1 VLQNKALFKCI
12 ATFKNDFWM
21 AKIKYFYNPNSLD
34 FEKVTTSVRGVVLR
48 VFGFLSASIVAG
60 IMLMLVAYAYIDSP
74 KERLLKREIDAY
86 KLQTEFLEK
95 QLDEADK
102 KISDLEYKDANIYR
116 AIFEAEPVNFDSTL
130 VKRNKQ
136 AAYEKLVGTDNGA
149 WLINLTEKINMLTA
163 RVATQE
169 QSFKQLENLATRKKE
184 FLASIPAIQP
194 VANKNMRKMASG
206 FGYRLH
212 PIYKT
217 YKMHEGIDFTA
228 PTGTPIYATGNG
240 RIITAGPD
248 RGYGNCVIISH
259 GFGYQT
265 LYGHMYR
272 IKARVGQQVKR
283 GELIGYVGNTGLSSG
298 SHLHYEVIRNG
309 KKINPINYFFND
321 LTEAEYQNMRE
332 LAQRPT
338 QSFD

>member
-1 VLQNKALFKCI
+1 
-12 ATFKNDFWM
+12 M
-21 AKIKYFYNPNSLD
+21 AKIKYFYNPHSLD
-34 FEKVTTSVRGVVLR
+34 FEKVTTNVRGVILR

-60 IMLMLVAYAYIDSP
+60 IILMLVAYNYIDSP
-74 KERLLKREIDAY
+74 KERILKREIDSY
-86 KLQTEFLEK
+86 KLQTEL
-95 QLDEADK
+95 LNK
-102 KISDLEYKDANIYR
+102 KMNEMDDVLNDLQDKDANIYR
-116 AIFEAEPVNFDSTL
+116 AIFEAEPVEFDSGKIKH
-130 VKRNKQ
+130 VDV
-136 AAYEKLVGTDNGA
+136 EKYQKLMGSDNGTIIA
-149 WLINLTEKINMLTA
+149 DLNKRMETIVAKVNMQTS
-163 RVATQE
+163 
-169 QSFKQLENLATRKKE
+169 SFSELSTLASRKKE
-184 FLASIPAIQP
+184 FLACIPAIQP
-194 VANKNMRKMASG
+194 VANKNLRKMASG
-206 FGYRLH
+206 FGYRIH

-217 YKMHEGIDFTA
+217 YKMHSGTDFTA

-240 RIITAGPD
+240 RVASAEMGH
-248 RGYGNCVIISH
+248 RGYGNMVIISH

-272 IKARVGQQVKR
+272 IKARPGQLVKR

>member
-1 VLQNKALFKCI
+1 
-12 ATFKNDFWM
+12 M
-21 AKIKYFYNPNSLD
+21 AKIKYFYNPHSLD
-34 FEKVTTSVRGVVLR
+34 FEKVTTNVRGVILR

-60 IMLMLVAYAYIDSP
+60 IILMLATYAYIDSP
-74 KERLLKREIDAY
+74 KERILKREIELY
-86 KLQTEFLEK
+86 RLQTELLGE
-95 QLDEADK
+95 QIEDVNQ
-102 KISDLEYKDANIYR
+102 KITDLQDKDANIYR
-116 AIFEAEPVNFDSTL
+116 AIFEADPIDFDSTL
-130 VKRNKQ
+130 VKRKKEAQYNKIL
-136 AAYEKLVGTDNGA
+136 ETDNSI
-149 WLINLTEKINMLTA
+149 L
-163 RVATQE
+163 
-169 QSFKQLENLATRKKE
+169 LATLSQKMDMIIAKVELQNRSFNQLAVLASRKKD

-194 VANKNMRKMASG
+194 VANRNLRKMASG

-228 PTGTPIYATGNG
+228 PTGTPIYSTGNG
-240 RIITAGPD
+240 KVVTAGPD
-248 RGYGNCVIISH
+248 RGYGNCVIVSH

-272 IKARVGQQVKR
+272 IKTRVGQTVKR

-298 SHLHYEVIRNG
+298 SHLHYEVIKNG
-309 KKINPINYFFND
+309 RKINPINYFFND

>member
-1 VLQNKALFKCI
+1 
-12 ATFKNDFWM
+12 M
-21 AKIKYFYNPNSLD
+21 AKIKYFYNPHSLEL
-34 FEKVTTSVRGVVLR
+34 EKVTTNVRSVALR

-60 IMLMLVAYAYIDSP
+60 IILMLIAYNYIDSP
-74 KERLLKREIDAY
+74 KERILKREIEAY
-86 KLQTEFLEK
+86 KLQT
-95 QLDEADK
+95 QLLSKKMNSVNKALADLQ
-102 KISDLEYKDANIYR
+102 DKDANIYR
-116 AIFEAEPVNFDSTL
+116 AVFEAEPMPLDSEQFKTFNVEKYQQLMGYSNSAILIDLNQKMETILAKVAMQNKSFDEL
-130 VKRNKQ
+130 
-136 AAYEKLVGTDNGA
+136 
-149 WLINLTEKINMLTA
+149 A
-163 RVATQE
+163 R
-169 QSFKQLENLATRKKE
+169 LASRKKE
-184 FLASIPAIQP
+184 FLAAIPAIQP
-194 VANKNMRKMASG
+194 VANRSLRKMASG

-240 RIITAGPD
+240 RVMNVD
-248 RGYGNCVIISH
+248 KEHRGYGNCIVINH

-272 IKARVGQQVKR
+272 MKARPGQTVKR

-298 SHLHYEVIRNG
+298 PHLHYEVIKNG

-321 LTEAEYQNMRE
+321 LTEAEYTNMRE

>member
-1 VLQNKALFKCI
+1 
-12 ATFKNDFWM
+12 M
-21 AKIKYFYNPNSLD
+21 AKIKYFYNPHSLEL
-34 FEKVTTSVRGVVLR
+34 EKVTTNVRGVVLR

-60 IMLMLVAYAYIDSP
+60 TILMLAAYAYIDSP
-74 KERLLKREIDAY
+74 KERLLKREIENY
-86 KLQTEFLEK
+86 KLRTEL
-95 QLDEADK
+95 LSK
-102 KISDLEYKDANIYR
+102 KMEEVNAKINNLQDQDANIYR
-116 AIFEAEPVNFDSTL
+116 AIFEAEPMEFDSSA
-130 VKRNKQ
+130 VKQHTEDEFGKLLEADNKV
-136 AAYEKLVGTDNGA
+136 L
-149 WLINLTEKINMLTA
+149 
-163 RVATQE
+163 
-169 QSFKQLENLATRKKE
+169 LENLTQRMNLILAKVEQQQKSFDQLESMASRKKE

-194 VANKNMRKMASG
+194 VSNKNLRKMASG

-240 RIITAGPD
+240 RVVTAGPD
-248 RGYGNCVIISH
+248 RGYGNCVVVSH

-272 IKARVGQQVKR
+272 IKARVGQSVKR

-298 SHLHYEVIRNG
+298 SHLHYEVIKNG
-309 KKINPINYFFND
+309 NKINPINYFFND

-332 LAQRPT
+332 LAKRAT

>member
-1 VLQNKALFKCI
+1 
-12 ATFKNDFWM
+12 M
-21 AKIKYFYNPNSLD
+21 AKIKYFYNPHSLD
-34 FEKVTTSVRGVVLR
+34 FEKVTTNVRGVILR

-60 IMLMLVAYAYIDSP
+60 IILMLATYAYIDSP
-74 KERLLKREIDAY
+74 KERILKREIELY
-86 KLQTEFLEK
+86 RLQTELLGE
-95 QLDEADK
+95 QMEDANQ
-102 KISDLEYKDANIYR
+102 KITDLQDKDANIYR
-116 AIFEAEPVNFDSTL
+116 AIFEADPIEFDSTL
-130 VKRNKQ
+130 VKRKKEDQ
-136 AAYEKLVGTDNGA
+136 YKKLLETENTTLLSELTLKMD
-149 WLINLTEKINMLTA
+149 LIEAKVELQN
-163 RVATQE
+163 R
-169 QSFKQLENLATRKKE
+169 SFNQLSVLASRKKD

-194 VANKNMRKMASG
+194 VANRNLRKMASG

-228 PTGTPIYATGNG
+228 PTGTPIYSTGNG
-240 RIITAGPD
+240 KVVTAGPD
-248 RGYGNCVIISH
+248 RGYGNCVIVSH

-272 IKARVGQQVKR
+272 IKTRVGQTVKR

-298 SHLHYEVIRNG
+298 SHLHYEVIKNG
-309 KKINPINYFFND
+309 RKINPINYFFND

>member
-1 VLQNKALFKCI
+1 
-12 ATFKNDFWM
+12 M
-21 AKIKYFYNPNSLD
+21 AKIKYFYNPHSLD
-34 FEKVTTSVRGVVLR
+34 FEKVTTNVRGVVLR

-60 IMLMLVAYAYIDSP
+60 IILMLVAYNYIDSP
-74 KERLLKREIDAY
+74 KERILKREIDSY
-86 KLQTEFLEK
+86 KLETELLNKKMNEM
-95 QLDEADK
+95 DEALAELQD
-102 KISDLEYKDANIYR
+102 KDANIYR
-116 AIFEAEPVNFDSTL
+116 AIFEAEPMEFDSGEIKHVNVEKYQKVMGNDDGIIIADLNKRMETIIAKVNSQSTSFSELNTL
-130 VKRNKQ
+130 
-136 AAYEKLVGTDNGA
+136 A
-149 WLINLTEKINMLTA
+149 
-163 RVATQE
+163 
-169 QSFKQLENLATRKKE
+169 SRKKE
-184 FLASIPAIQP
+184 FLACIPAIQP
-194 VANKNMRKMASG
+194 VANKNLRKMASG
-206 FGYRLH
+206 FGYRIH

-217 YKMHEGIDFTA
+217 YKMHSGIDFTA
-228 PTGTPIYATGNG
+228 PTGTPIYSTGNG
-240 RIITAGPD
+240 RVVTVEPGH
-248 RGYGNCVIISH
+248 RGYGNMVVINH

-272 IKARVGQQVKR
+272 IKAKQGQLVKR

>member
-1 VLQNKALFKCI
+1 
-12 ATFKNDFWM
+12 M
-21 AKIKYFYNPNSLD
+21 AKIKYFYNPHSLD

-60 IMLMLVAYAYIDSP
+60 IILMLVAYAYIDSP
-74 KERLLKREIDAY
+74 KERLLKREIENY
-86 KLQTEFLEK
+86 RLQTELLKK
-95 QLDEADK
+95 QVDEVNRK
-102 KISDLEYKDANIYR
+102 LTDLEDKDASIYR
-116 AIFEAEPVNFDSTL
+116 AIFEAEPMDFDSSL
-130 VKRNKQ
+130 VRRTGESSLASVNPTDQ
-136 AAYEKLVGTDNGA
+136 EAALEALTRKMDLLV
-149 WLINLTEKINMLTA
+149 A
-163 RVATQE
+163 RVEMQNR
-169 QSFKQLENLATRKKE
+169 SFNQLAVLASRKKE

-194 VANKNMRKMASG
+194 VANRNLRKMASG

-217 YKMHEGIDFTA
+217 YKLHEGIDFTA

-240 RIITAGPD
+240 RVITAGPD
-248 RGYGNCVIISH
+248 RGYGNCVVVSH

>member
-1 VLQNKALFKCI
+1 
-12 ATFKNDFWM
+12 M
-21 AKIKYFYNPNSLD
+21 AKIKYFYNPHSLD
-34 FEKVTTSVRGVVLR
+34 FEKVTTNVRGVVLR

-60 IMLMLVAYAYIDSP
+60 IILMLVAYAYIDSP
-74 KERLLKREIDAY
+74 KERLLKRDLDNY
-86 KLQTEFLEK
+86 KLQTQLLEK
-95 QLDEADK
+95 KMDDLNR
-102 KISDLEYKDANIYR
+102 KIEDLEDKDVNIYR
-116 AIFEAEPVNFDSTL
+116 AIFEAEPMTFDSTL
-130 VKRNKQ
+130 IRQNNDEQ
-136 AAYEKLVGTDNGA
+136 YDRLMAATESGKLMETLNERMNG
-149 WLINLTEKINMLTA
+149 LSA
-163 RVATQE
+163 RVEMQNR
-169 QSFKQLENLATRKKE
+169 SFAQLAVMASRKKE

-194 VANKNMRKMASG
+194 VANKNLRKMASG

-240 RIITAGPD
+240 RVTTAGPD
-248 RGYGNCVIISH
+248 RGYGNCVVVSH

-272 IKARVGQQVKR
+272 IKARAGQLVKR

-332 LAQRPT
+332 LAQRPA

>member
-1 VLQNKALFKCI
+1 
-12 ATFKNDFWM
+12 M

-34 FEKVTTSVRGVVLR
+34 FEKVTINVRGLVLR

-60 IMLMLVAYAYIDSP
+60 IMLMLATYTYIDSP
-74 KERLLKREIDAY
+74 KERLLKREIEAY
-86 KLQTEFLEK
+86 KIQTELISQQIDQVNEK
-95 QLDEADK
+95 IVELQD
-102 KISDLEYKDANIYR
+102 KDANIYR
-116 AIFEAEPVNFDSTL
+116 AIFEADPIQFDSTL
-130 VKRNKQ
+130 VKRNIDAKNNR
-136 AAYEKLVGTDNGA
+136 L
-149 WLINLTEKINMLTA
+149 
-163 RVATQE
+163 
-169 QSFKQLENLATRKKE
+169 LATENGMALASLTNKLNTLVAKVEMQRKSFVQLATLASRKKE

-194 VANKNMRKMASG
+194 VANKNLRKMVSG

-228 PTGTPIYATGNG
+228 PTGSPIYATGSG
-240 RIITAGPD
+240 RIVTAGPD
-248 RGYGNCVIISH
+248 RGYGNCVVISH

-298 SHLHYEVIRNG
+298 SHLHYEVIKSG

-321 LTEAEYQNMRE
+321 LTEAEYQDMRE

-338 QSFD
+338 QSLD